1 MTIIASGSGRYDLR
15 LGPRHRQARSVR
27 WLFLAS
33 TGMALLALA
42 IILATVFN
50 GGVGLVA
57 VEYRV
62 DPATLSSRPLEA
74 LSRDELQAILE
85 AHGSRAALRRLNRE
99 KPLAQRDQADLYQ
112 LVAQVVVEEDIV
124 GTWTLWESLIR
135 RSAIEKEEAAVHP
148 RARLELRSWL
158 RLSFLTRPMSSDALL
173 TGARTAVLGSL
184 WMGVMTVLVAF
195 PLGVASAIYLEEYA
209 THSWLHRLIQTNIDN
224 LAGVPSIIYGMLG
237 LAILVRALG
246 PLTSGAVCGVSDSNG
261 RTLLSASLTMALLIL
276 PVIII
281 NAQEAIRAVPGSL
294 RQASYGLGGTRWQ
307 TVWSHV
313 LPAALP
319 GILTG
324 AILGVSR
331 LVGETA
337 PLIVVGASTYIVSDP
352 SGPFSKFTVL
362 PILIY
367 NWTTRPQ
374 AEFRNLAAAAI
385 LLLLALLLTM
395 NAAAVI
401 LRNRAA
407 RRRGS
412 L

>member
-27 WLFLAS
+27 WLFLVS

-112 LVAQVVVEEDIV
+112 LVARVVLEEDIV
-124 GTWTLWESLIR
+124 GTWTMWDSLIR
-135 RSAIEKEEAAVHP
+135 RSAIEKEVAEEHP

-237 LAILVRALG
+237 LAIFVRALG
-246 PLTSGAVCGVSDSNG
+246 PLTSGAAFGVSDSNG

-294 RQASYGLGGTRWQ
+294 RRASYGLGGTRWQ

-362 PILIY
+362 PIRI
-367 NWTTRPQ
+367 
-374 AEFRNLAAAAI
+374 
-385 LLLLALLLTM
+385 
-395 NAAAVI
+395 
-401 LRNRAA
+401 
-407 RRRGS
+407 
-412 L
+412 